1 MWRLAILSYDI
12 AVLRCTTLYCEH
24 VAVQSGHRQSSL
36 YELCAMWRTFHSVN
50 YNGSPD
56 LNDIVESLPNN
67 EQIEASDDPYKDLID
82 ALNDHFNP
90 QSNVEILKYQ
100 FRHKNQTPVS
110 KIDDF
115 YAELRQLAAQC
126 KFVNPED
133 EIKSQ
138 IISGRLSKKL
148 REKGLTTLIDL
159 TNLLKF
165 ARTLEMTEEYGK
177 QLAVNHQQINKIFD
191 KSKSRSRPA
200 TRHAPSTSKQRTI
213 SSQQCRNCGGNWP
226 HSGAQS
232 KCPAFNKTCHKCSK
246 LHHFAS
252 VCKSSFS
259 SSETK
264 PIKFNNKSQRYAHSH
279 QKKNVRSIQEFEQ
292 NPDEEDDYIFYVNH
306 DASKLRHV
314 NVRIN
319 STAISVL
326 ADSGASTKIISQ
338 EDFSKIDPTPKL
350 RQATCKIFSY
360 ASSKPL
366 ETVGVFDAVI
376 QAPNGLSCKSQV
388 NVIKQ
393 TTTPILGWPVCQ
405 NLEIPKSTQHVNHL
419 NWTTSSS
426 VVKQYPEVF
435 SNKIGK
441 LKDVEISLHID
452 KTSHDTKNM
461 QFDRD
466 TLQSLEKAK
475 SSLSTDKSGSI
486 LIKNNQL
493 IIPRSLQHKCID
505 LAHEGHLGIMKTKQ
519 LIRQKIWFPGVDA
532 WSKIKSRTAF
542 LVKVALRPTPKN
554 H

>member
-1 MWRLAILSYDI
+1 MNLPPYEKFDCHSEGTAVRWTRWVRRLEHIFDGYEI
-12 AVLRCTTLYCEH
+12 A
-24 VAVQSGHRQSSL
+24 QSKRKYALTYG
-36 YELCAMWRTFHSVN
+36 
-50 YNGSPD
+50 GPD

-100 FRHKNQTPVS
+100 FRHKTQTPGS

-138 IISGRLSKKL
+138 IEKIEL
-148 REKGLTTLIDL
+148 REKGLTTPIDL
-159 TNLLKF
+159 INLLKF

-177 QLAVNHQQINKIFD
+177 QLAANHQQINKIFD

-213 SSQQCRNCGGNWP
+213 SSQQCRNFGGNWP
-226 HSGAQS
+226 HPGGQS

-306 DASKLRHV
+306 EASKLAHV

-326 ADSGASTKIISQ
+326 ADSGASTNIISQ

-376 QAPNGLSCKSQV
+376 QAPNGLSCKSKV

-393 TTTPILGWPVCQ
+393 TRTPILGWPVCQ
-405 NLEIPKSTQHVNHL
+405 NLEILKPTQHVNHL
-419 NWTTSSS
+419 NWRTSSS

-435 SNKIGK
+435 SNKIRK

-452 KTSHDTKNM
+452 KTVRPVAQPHRRIPFQLRGKVEKELE
-461 QFDRD
+461 R
-466 TLQSLEKAK
+466 LQDLGIIRKAEGPTPWI
-475 SSLSTDKSGSI
+475 SPI
-486 LIKNNQL
+486 VV
-493 IIPRSLQHKCID
+493 IPKGNYEIRICID
-505 LAHEGHLGIMKTKQ
+505 NRCANKAIQRERHITPTLDDLVNDLNGAMM
-519 LIRQKIWFPGVDA
+519 F
-532 WSKIKSRTAF
+532 SKIDLKMATI
-542 LVKVALRPTPKN
+542 N
-554 H
+554 WN